1 LGCNFE
7 KTTQWSFGI
16 VDIVGDAKL
25 LLLIFISVIGL
36 VLSAAIHLCTNLHIY
51 NVPRGVMTFICLGSA
66 IVMYPAIIISK
77 KMCDEAGGKE
87 FRKTIFEACPKW
99 MSTLT
104 GILIVYA
111 LGGLAFFIFKRYFTG
126 AMVTNEKEVVGGSFQ
141 GFAGHFMA
149 LYALAFSILYSCRSL
164 KKKSKIA

>member
-1 LGCNFE
+1 MLALMVI
-7 KTTQWSFGI
+7 S
-16 VDIVGDAKL
+16 IVG
-25 LLLIFISVIGL
+25 LI
-36 VLSAAIHLCTNLHIY
+36 LSALIDFCTILHIY
-51 NVPRGVMTFICLGSA
+51 NVPRGIMTVISLGSA
-66 IVMYPAIIISK
+66 VVMYSAIIISK
-77 KMCDEAGGKE
+77 KMCDEAGGQE

-99 MSTLT
+99 TSTLT

-126 AMVTNEKEVVGGSFQ
+126 ATVTTEKEAVGGNFQ

-164 KKKSKIA
+164 KRRVR